1 MAEEKDPKGK
11 ETSPQTRTPSAEY
24 PEALVEKVL
33 QEHPEVLRKVVA
45 EYFQR
50 RMDLTADKG
59 RGLDVVP
66 VLNDGQKELE
76 EQFKLSRDGIAGP
89 SKEQFKDSTKVPTK
103 IVGVHGD
110 DPPEWALKR
119 RQ

>member
-1 MAEEKDPKGK
+1 MIPMAENQNPKANEMSPGK
-11 ETSPQTRTPSAEY
+11 ASPEN

-33 QEHPEVLRKVVA
+33 QERHEVLRKVVE

-66 VLNDGQKELE
+66 VLSDGQKELE
-76 EQFKLSRDGIAGP
+76 EQFKLSRDGTAGP

-103 IVGVHGD
+103 IAGVHGD
-110 DPPEWALKR
+110 DPPEWALK
-119 RQ
+119 

>member
-1 MAEEKDPKGK
+1 MAENRNPKSN
-11 ETSPQTRTPSAEY
+11 ETSLGKASPEN

-33 QEHPEVLRKVVA
+33 QERPEVLRKVVE

-50 RMDLTADKG
+50 RMHLTADKG
-59 RGLDVVP
+59 RGLGVELVP
-66 VLNDGQKELE
+66 SNEQKELE
-76 EQFKLSRDGIAGP
+76 EQFKLSSDGTAGP
-89 SKEQFKDSTKVPTK
+89 SKEQFKNSTKVPTK
-103 IVGVHGD
+103 IADAD